1 MAPETSQDIRTIIS
15 DRNVETVRPLKV
27 TYIGG
32 GISGILAA
40 IQLPKQV
47 QQLDLTIYDK
57 NGELGGT

>member
-40 IQLPKQV
+40 IQLPKQI

-57 NGELGGT
+57 NEELGGT